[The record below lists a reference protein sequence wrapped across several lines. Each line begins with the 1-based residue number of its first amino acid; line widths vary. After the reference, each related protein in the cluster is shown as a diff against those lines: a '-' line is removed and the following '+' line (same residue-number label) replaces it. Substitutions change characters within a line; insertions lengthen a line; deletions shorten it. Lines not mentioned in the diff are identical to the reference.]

1 MEPELSPVL
10 VPWMV
15 ARGSPAHPAHPAPN
29 HPLPI
34 AGSAHGQAAYLTQN
48 TGCFGERKRRDLPNR
63 NWGKKLQK

>member
-1 MEPELSPVL
+1 MELELSPVL

-34 AGSAHGQAAYLTQN
+34 AGSAHGQEL
-48 TGCFGERKRRDLPNR
+48 
-63 NWGKKLQK
+63 WGKSMEFEKL